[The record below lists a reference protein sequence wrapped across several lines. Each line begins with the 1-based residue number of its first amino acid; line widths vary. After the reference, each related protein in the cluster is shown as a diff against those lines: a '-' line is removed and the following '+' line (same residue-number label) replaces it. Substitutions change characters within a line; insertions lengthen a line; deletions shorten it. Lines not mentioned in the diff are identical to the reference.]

1 MKIREFYSRL
11 PLTYSFEVFP
21 PKTEVEVHKLYDTV
35 AELKTLGPRF
45 ISVTFRSDRSQ
56 RDKTFRIAAYLKHNL
71 DIEAMAH
78 LTCVG
83 ATEELIFQ
91 DLDLARDLGLEN
103 ILALSGDPPKEP
115 TQSVAGERTLRHASQ
130 LVALIKKRYDF
141 GIGVAGH
148 PQGHSECRDRDE
160 VLQDLQR
167 KVDAGAEFVIT
178 QLFFDNRYFHEYVE
192 RARKLGIH
200 IPIIPGIL
208 PILSTAQ
215 VKRFTVL
222 SGATLPPGLERDLE
236 RLAGDDT
243 AVQKLGVDYA
253 TQQCLDLLEQGV
265 PGIHFYCLNRSASVK
280 AIFKN
285 LGPRWSIAQ
294 LADNPS
300 AGRSRGPAD
309 PVLRD
314 P

>member
-1 MKIREFYSRL
+1 MKIREFYARL

-21 PKTEVEVHKLYDTV
+21 PKTDDEIRKLYDTI
-35 AELKTLGPRF
+35 AELKAWGPRF
-45 ISVTFRSDRSQ
+45 VSVTFRPDRSQ
-56 RDKTFRIAAYLKHNL
+56 RDKTFQIAAHVKHNL
-71 DIEAMAH
+71 GIESMAH
-78 LTCVG
+78 LTCVA
-83 ATEELIFQ
+83 ATEDQICQ
-91 DLDLARDLGLEN
+91 DLDMARVLGLEN
-103 ILALSGDPPKEP
+103 ILALSGDPPKGS
-115 TQSVAGERTLRHASQ
+115 TQSVAGERTLRYASQ
-130 LVALIKKRYDF
+130 LVALIKQRSDF

-148 PQGHSECRDRDE
+148 PEGHSECRDRDK
-160 VLQDLQR
+160 VLRDLQR

-178 QLFFDNRYFHEYVE
+178 QLFFDSRYFYEYVE

-200 IPIIPGIL
+200 ISIIPGIL

-215 VKRFTVL
+215 VKRFTAL
-222 SGATLPPGLERDLE
+222 SGATLPPSLERDLE

-285 LGPRWSIAQ
+285 LGPRWTIAQ
-294 LADNPS
+294 PTDNPS
-300 AGRSRGPAD
+300 VSRSRGPDD
-309 PVLRD
+309 PMLRD
-314 P
+314 S